1 MLKKLKIACLI
12 IISFVFILIATVF
25 VINFWVEKDSES
37 YLFNDLETIPKN
49 EVGLVLGTSKY
60 LKNGNKN
67 LFFFHRIDA
76 ASALYKAGKIKF
88 IIVSGDNSNK
98 NYNEPED
105 MRNELILRGVSPEDI
120 YLDYAGLRTLDSV
133 VRSKEIFGQTK
144 VTIISQK
151 FHNERA
157 VFIAHNK
164 NIEAIGFNAKE
175 VSVYYGFKTKLRE
188 KFARIKVFIDLFL
201 INKSP
206 KYLGEKVHIGR
217 N

>member
-1 MLKKLKIACLI
+1 MLKKFKIACLVI
-12 IISFVFILIATVF
+12 VSLVFIFISTVF
-25 VINFWVEKDSES
+25 VLNFLVEKDTEA
-37 YLFNDLETIPKN
+37 YLFNNVENIPKN
-49 EVGLVLGTSKY
+49 EVGLVLGTSRF

-67 LFFFHRIDA
+67 LFFFHRIEA
-76 ASALYKAGKIKF
+76 ASALYKAGKVKF
-88 IIVSGDNSNK
+88 IIVSGDNSNN

-105 MRNELILRGVSPEDI
+105 MRNELLLRGVSPEDI

-133 VRSKEIFGQTK
+133 VRCKEIFGQTK
-144 VTIISQK
+144 ITIVSQK

-164 NIEAIGFNAKE
+164 NIEAIGFNADE
-175 VSVYYGFKTKLRE
+175 VNYGFKTKLRE

-206 KYLGEKVHIGR
+206 KYLGDKITIGR